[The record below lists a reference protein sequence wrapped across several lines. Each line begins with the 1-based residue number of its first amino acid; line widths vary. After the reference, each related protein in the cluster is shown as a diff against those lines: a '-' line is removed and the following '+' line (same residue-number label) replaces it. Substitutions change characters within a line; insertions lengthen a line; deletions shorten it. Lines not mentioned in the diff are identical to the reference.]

1 MGTDRVESVEVDG
14 GGTGAPAS
22 APSKVSSPEP
32 VESAPQ
38 VAAPKVGWL
47 RRQIQRYHRVA
58 LIVTLLWYFV
68 WNLPGFINVISALKL
83 RHTGRCRILAYS
95 KGIYC
100 YPLIPLYGA
109 LTGLYYLGVSPQYL
123 GLVAV
128 LAAAAV
134 FFIAVE
140 SVRGASLVAAIAIF
154 FALAMGIVA
163 MVALKF
169 DVVGG
174 LVKSVAFFGPQFH
187 VGTACLGMVLAAL
200 ICLYSTIWAWVGA
213 VFKVENNVYYVKQLD
228 RSTPY
233 AAEEWRLQAVIADW
247 MEWGWMGAADLRL
260 LTNFGGG
267 AARRTVNAGISTGED
282 DRQDLILHNVPGGGW
297 VEYLVMKAMS
307 VLDVQPGHR
316 EEEP

>member
-1 MGTDRVESVEVDG
+1 MGTDRVETVVQEG
-14 GGTGAPAS
+14 GESGAPAS
-22 APSKVSSPEP
+22 APTKVVTPEP
-32 VESAPQ
+32 EVSAPQ
-38 VAAPKVGWL
+38 GAAPKVGRF
-47 RRQIQRYHRVA
+47 RRLMDRYHRVA

-83 RHTGRCRILAYS
+83 KRTGRCRILAYS

-109 LTGLYYLGVSPQYL
+109 LTGLYYVGVSPQYL
-123 GLVAV
+123 GLGAV

-140 SVRGASLVAAIAIF
+140 SVRGASLVAAIAVL
-154 FALAMGIVA
+154 FAVVMAVIAL
-163 MVALKF
+163 VALKF
-169 DVVGG
+169 DVLGG
-174 LVKSVAFFGPQFH
+174 VMQSIAFFSPQFH
-187 VGTACLGMVLAAL
+187 VGTICLGMVLVAL
-200 ICLYSTIWAWVGA
+200 ICLHSTIWAWIGA

-228 RSTPY
+228 RATPY

-267 AARRTVNAGISTGED
+267 AARRTVNAGISTGDE

-297 VEYLVMKAMS
+297 VEFLVMKAMS
-307 VLDVQPGHR
+307 VLDVQPGHT